1 MKVTHY
7 QQMMA
12 YLTRPGYDKGGKV
25 LPKKKPQEEIKRRS
39 RINYKKLKKYLDPES
54 QMFIEKELGFA
65 EGGRIDFDRGGMVKM
80 LNYLETLPKGT
91 KVTVPQ
97 LMEIAKKKKIKIAG
111 SSLNKI
117 LTDIDAKQIAA
128 SGNETY
134 QFGKERRDQVKK
146 ILKNITIEK
155 ASPGTPM
162 GVNMPARR
170 RKKANKIAKILY
182 ERGDISSS
190 NYADIKFGS
199 KDHNKIMAR
208 MNRKIIKQKDGTL
221 DFKDE
226 SKKPL
231 RSDQQAKLKKRF
243 L

>member
-39 RINYKKLKKYLDPES
+39 RINYEKLKKYLDPES

-65 EGGRIDFDRGGMVKM
+65 EGGRIDFDKGGMVKM

-91 KVTVPQ
+91 KITVPQ
-97 LMEIAKKKKIKIAG
+97 LIEMAKKKKIKITG

-117 LTDIDAKQIAA
+117 LTNIDAKQIAA

-134 QFGKERRDQVKK
+134 QFSKERRDQVKK

-155 ASPGTPM
+155 AIELI
-162 GVNMPARR
+162 N
-170 RKKANKIAKILY
+170 
-182 ERGDISSS
+182 
-190 NYADIKFGS
+190 
-199 KDHNKIMAR
+199 
-208 MNRKIIKQKDGTL
+208 
-221 DFKDE
+221 
-226 SKKPL
+226 
-231 RSDQQAKLKKRF
+231 KKRAN
-243 L
+243 